1 MSRVEPFVPPFI
13 GQSPPVEAMLARV
26 SALAAIDRPVL
37 VVGER
42 GTGKEL
48 VAARLH
54 YLSRR
59 WQRPFVKLNV
69 AAVAETLLDSELF
82 GHEAGAF
89 TGAARR
95 HEGRFERADGGTLF
109 LDEIATA
116 GAAVQE
122 KLLRVVEYGEID
134 RVGGRETLA
143 VDVRLIGATNL
154 HLPAEVA
161 AGRFR
166 ADLLDRLAF
175 EVVRLPPLRER
186 GEDVELLAE
195 HFGRAM
201 AVELGWAGYPGT
213 TPGFVAA
220 LRRHDWPGNVREL
233 RNAVERSLARWPH
246 PERPIAEAVI
256 DPFEDPG
263 TELAVEPATAEDAA
277 SAGLDARVA
286 AYEQRLLEEAL
297 RACRFNRR
305 RAARQLGLT
314 YEQLRVRLRRHGL
327 AMGGDRARA
336 AGVPPDQVEAP
347 SGEEGGKQ

>member
-1 MSRVEPFVPPFI
+1 MTIAEPIIPPFI
-13 GQSPPVEAMLARV
+13 GQSPPIEAMLARI
-26 SALAAIDRPVL
+26 STLAAVDRPVL
-37 VVGER
+37 ILGER

-89 TGAARR
+89 TGAVRR

-116 GAAVQE
+116 SAAVQE

-134 RVGGRETLA
+134 RVGGRDTLA
-143 VDVRLIGATNL
+143 VDVRVLGATNL
-154 HLPAEVA
+154 NLRAEAA

-175 EVVRLPPLRER
+175 EVVQVPPLRAR
-186 GEDVELLAE
+186 GDDLMLLAE

-201 AVELGWAGYPGT
+201 AVELGWLSFPGF
-213 TPGFVAA
+213 TPGFVSG
-220 LRRHDWPGNVREL
+220 LRRYHWPGNVREL
-233 RNAVERSLARWPH
+233 RNAVERSLARWPY
-246 PERPIAEAVI
+246 PERPVAEAVV
-256 DPFEDPG
+256 DPFEELWAAPAESVRK
-263 TELAVEPATAEDAA
+263 TETG
-277 SAGLDARVA
+277 AGLDEQVA
-286 AYEQRLLEEAL
+286 AYERRLLEEAL
-297 RACRFNRR
+297 QAARFNRR
-305 RAARQLGLT
+305 LAARRLGLT
-314 YEQLRVRLRRHGL
+314 YEQLRVRLRRHGQAGPEARPADDQL
-327 AMGGDRARA
+327 AQRLPMA
-336 AGVPPDQVEAP
+336 AEDQLA
-347 SGEEGGKQ
+347 

>member
-1 MSRVEPFVPPFI
+1 MSRAEPIVPPFI
-13 GQSPPVEAMLARV
+13 GQSPPVETMLARV
-26 SALAAIDRPVL
+26 SALATVDRPVL

-59 WQRPFVKLNV
+59 WQRPFLKLNV

-89 TGAARR
+89 TGAIRR

-116 GAAVQE
+116 SNAVQE

-186 GEDVELLAE
+186 GEDLELLAE

-201 AVELGWAGYPGT
+201 AVELGWPGYPGT

-220 LRRHDWPGNVREL
+220 LRRHHWPGNVREL

-246 PERPIAEAVI
+246 PQRPVAEAVI
-256 DPFEDPG
+256 DPFETFGAPPPAG
-263 TELAVEPATAEDAA
+263 PAPEPEG
-277 SAGLDARVA
+277 SLDERVA
-286 AYEQRLLEEAL
+286 AYERRLLEEAL
-297 RACRFNRR
+297 QAARFNRR
-305 RAARQLGLT
+305 LAARRLGLS
-314 YEQLRVRLRRHGL
+314 YEQLRVRLRRHELGGPQVRPGDDQL
-327 AMGGDRARA
+327 A
-336 AGVPPDQVEAP
+336 
-347 SGEEGGKQ
+347 

>member
-1 MSRVEPFVPPFI
+1 MSRAEPIVPPFI

-186 GEDVELLAE
+186 GEDVELLAG

-201 AVELGWAGYPGT
+201 AVELGWAGYPGV
-213 TPGFVAA
+213 TPGFIAA

-246 PERPIAEAVI
+246 PARPVADAAI
-256 DPFEDPG
+256 DPFENG
-263 TELAVEPATAEDAA
+263 GAVPSAVSAPEPE
-277 SAGLDARVA
+277 GPLDERVA
-286 AYEQRLLEEAL
+286 AYERRLLEEAL
-297 RACRFNRR
+297 QAARFNRR
-305 RAARQLGLT
+305 LAARRLGLS
-314 YEQLRVRLRRHGL
+314 YEQLRVRLRRQGL
-327 AMGGDRARA
+327 TT
-336 AGVPPDQVEAP
+336 AG
-347 SGEEGGKQ
+347 